1 MERTIHEHDLT
12 DLTEPLA
19 VVRAAEPVAEGPEK
33 ELELRIRLEHQPKD
47 ADEAQGLVDRLQ
59 ARLAEALAREGFRLD
74 APVERTPGLD
84 DPERAAETF
93 PTALALTRL
102 EAWKL
107 ADTVEYL
114 ETSVVFEPVVLRQ
127 AGRILRVRV
136 TLRLEN

>member
-1 MERTIHEHDLT
+1 MERTIHERSLT

-19 VVRAAEPVAEGPEK
+19 AVKASRPVAEEPEK
-33 ELELRIRLEHQPKD
+33 ELELRVHLARLPQDSGE
-47 ADEAQGLVDRLQ
+47 EQGLVNHLQ

-84 DPERAAETF
+84 DPERPAETF
-93 PTALALTRL
+93 PTALALTHL
-102 EAWKL
+102 EAWKV
-107 ADTVEYL
+107 ADTVAYL

-127 AGRILRVRV
+127 AGRTLRLRI